1 MAEGAGTEG
10 ENRGR
15 RRIPGDDLLD
25 ELTEQLER
33 TRQLLTHSP
42 EAAAE
47 AALERFAGE
56 SEEEARIARDLA
68 AAGPLA
74 VPGRLLEAHRLV
86 MRALEVLDREGARN
100 VRVSR
105 WFGPLRPL
113 AEFGAEFVASYI
125 VKAYAQDVAGS
136 LRRLYARREAQSL
149 PGSPERAGL
158 ARARVEADR
167 LAPGFSG
174 GGIGAPVLVA
184 GGAAVP
190 LAASVGQYL
199 GAIDFLSRPVI
210 GVGFG
215 ALFLLFLFLSSVLL
229 SGAGLAHRR
238 SRLIMSQ
245 PLAAL
250 WEVVGHAGE
259 PPSDNSRMFAT
270 VAIVLTGLV
279 WVVIPVAGVVLY
291 LVS

>member
-1 MAEGAGTEG
+1 MPPDPG
-10 ENRGR
+10 ERSEPRGR
-15 RRIPGDDLLD
+15 RRLPGEELLD

-42 EAAAE
+42 EAAAD

-56 SEEEARIARDLA
+56 REDEARIARDLA
-68 AAGPLA
+68 APGPLA
-74 VPGRLLEAHRLV
+74 VPGRFLEAHRLAV
-86 MRALEVLDREGARN
+86 RALEVLDRDGARN

-105 WFGPLRPL
+105 WFGPLRPVATL
-113 AEFGAEFVASYI
+113 GAEFVASYI
-125 VKAYAQDVAGS
+125 VKSYARDIAGT

-149 PGSPERAGL
+149 PGTVERVAL
-158 ARARVEADR
+158 ARARTEADR

-190 LAASVGQYL
+190 LAASLGQYL
-199 GAIDFLSRPVI
+199 GAVDFLSRPVI
-210 GVGFG
+210 VAGFT

-259 PPSDNSRMFAT
+259 PPRDNSRVFAT

-291 LVS
+291 VVS

>member
-1 MAEGAGTEG
+1 MAGEGGTG
-10 ENRGR
+10 GAQRGR

-33 TRQLLTHSP
+33 TRQLLTQSP
-42 EAAAE
+42 EAAAA
-47 AALERFAGE
+47 AALERFAGA
-56 SEEEARIARDLA
+56 SEDEARIARALA
-68 AAGPLA
+68 ATGPLA
-74 VPGRLLEAHRLV
+74 APQRFLEAHRLA

-113 AEFGAEFVASYI
+113 AEFGAEFVAAYI
-125 VKAYAQDVAGS
+125 VKTYAQDVIGT

-149 PGSPERAGL
+149 PGTVERAAL
-158 ARARVEADR
+158 ARARLEAER

-174 GGIGAPVLVA
+174 GGLGAPVLVA
-184 GGAAVP
+184 GGAVVP

-210 GVGFG
+210 ATGFVV
-215 ALFLLFLFLSSVLL
+215 LFLLFLFLSSVLL
-229 SGAGLAHRR
+229 SGAGFAHRR
-238 SRLIMSQ
+238 SQLIMSQ

-250 WEVVGHAGE
+250 WDVVGHAGE
-259 PPSDNSRMFAT
+259 PPRDNSRVFAT
-270 VAIVLTGLV
+270 LAIILTGLV
-279 WVVIPVAGVVLY
+279 WVVIPVAAGVLY
-291 LVS
+291 VLS

>member
-1 MAEGAGTEG
+1 MPG
-10 ENRGR
+10 E
-15 RRIPGDDLLD
+15 DLLD

-42 EAAAE
+42 EEAAE

-56 SEEEARIARDLA
+56 SEDEARIARDLA
-68 AAGPLA
+68 TTGPLA
-74 VPGRLLEAHRLV
+74 VPGRFLEAHRLAV
-86 MRALEVLDREGARN
+86 RALEVLDRDGARN

-113 AEFGAEFVASYI
+113 ATLGAEFVATYI
-125 VKAYAQDVAGS
+125 VKSYARDVAGT

-149 PGSPERAGL
+149 PGSPERMAL
-158 ARARVEADR
+158 ARARMESDR

-190 LAASVGQYL
+190 LIASLGQYL
-199 GAIDFLSRPVI
+199 GAVDFLSRPVI
-210 GVGFG
+210 AAGFT

-250 WEVVGHAGE
+250 WEVVGHVGE
-259 PPSDNSRMFAT
+259 PPRDNSRVFAT

-291 LVS
+291 VVS

>member
-1 MAEGAGTEG
+1 MAGKANAEAEH
-10 ENRGR
+10 RGR

-33 TRQLLTHSP
+33 TRQLLTGSP

-56 SEEEARIARDLA
+56 SEEEARIALDLA

-74 VPGRLLEAHRLV
+74 APGRFLEAHRLV

-113 AEFGAEFVASYI
+113 AEFGAEFVATYI
-125 VKAYAQDVAGS
+125 VKSYARDVIGS
-136 LRRLYARREAQSL
+136 LGRLYTRREAQSL
-149 PGSPERAGL
+149 PGTPERRAL

-184 GGAAVP
+184 GGAVVP

-210 GVGFG
+210 AFGFG

-250 WEVVGHAGE
+250 WEVLGHAGE
-259 PPSDNSRMFAT
+259 PPRDNSRVFAT

-279 WVVIPVAGVVLY
+279 WVVVPAAGVTLY

>member
-1 MAEGAGTEG
+1 MAGKANAEGEH
-10 ENRGR
+10 RGR
-15 RRIPGDDLLD
+15 RRIPGDDLFD

-33 TRQLLTHSP
+33 TRQLLTQSP
-42 EAAAE
+42 EAAAT
-47 AALERFAGE
+47 AALERIAGE
-56 SEEEARIARDLA
+56 GEDEARIARDLA

-74 VPGRLLEAHRLV
+74 APDRFLEAHRLV
-86 MRALEVLDREGARN
+86 IRALEVLDREGARN

-113 AEFGAEFVASYI
+113 AEWGAEFVATYI
-125 VKAYAQDVAGS
+125 VKSYAQDVIGS
-136 LRRLYARREAQSL
+136 LGRLYTRREAQSL
-149 PGSPERAGL
+149 PGTPERSAL
-158 ARARVEADR
+158 ARARVEAGR

-174 GGIGAPVLVA
+174 GGPGAPILVA
-184 GGAAVP
+184 GGALVP

-210 GVGFG
+210 AAGFG
-215 ALFLLFLFLSSVLL
+215 LLFLLFLFLSSVLL

-238 SRLIMSQ
+238 ARLIMSQ
-245 PLAAL
+245 PLRAL
-250 WEVVGHAGE
+250 WDVVGHAGE
-259 PPSDNSRMFAT
+259 PPRDNSRMFAT

-291 LVS
+291 VLS